1 MVLYYDIPSLQ
12 HSCMT
17 HVNEGSQFYLPSTH
31 LSTHQCQMVL
41 VAMFVIQATVK
52 IYVYNVCGAVS
63 MLEKFL
69 DPYWD

>member
-1 MVLYYDIPSLQ
+1 
-12 HSCMT
+12 
-17 HVNEGSQFYLPSTH
+17 
-31 LSTHQCQMVL
+31 MVL

-69 DPYWD
+69 DPYWDWIHIQFTSQV